1 MYVYIYIYMYTYV
14 YICIY
19 IIHIDITINQ
29 ERWPADFWFSWRVN
43 DATGGANAP
52 GTEWKVVPQ
61 GQAPRNELSC
71 STTGASKQQ
80 REKHWQKLSWK
91 IGTARCWPKESRPH
105 ITHPTGLGHFKQTW
119 HVFCCIAA
127 RGSWICL
134 HPWAQLE
141 RANVE
146 HCWQGW
152 LSEPHGGEGS
162 WPMDRFHRPSTI
174 IFLSLLGCILNLKIL
189 KVQWL
194 H

>member
-1 MYVYIYIYMYTYV
+1 MRLVAPTL
-14 YICIY
+14 
-19 IIHIDITINQ
+19 Q
-29 ERWPADFWFSWRVN
+29 ELNGKWFRRVRHHGMNFLAAQLEHPSSKERNTGKSWV
-43 DATGGANAP
+43 G
-52 GTEWKVVPQ
+52 
-61 GQAPRNELSC
+61 
-71 STTGASKQQ
+71 
-80 REKHWQKLSWK
+80 KL
-91 IGTARCWPKESRPH
+91 GPKESRPH

-119 HVFCCIAA
+119 HVFCCIVA

-162 WPMDRFHRPSTI
+162 WPMDPKGPMVSLRVCWQHSSVHDYWGFILPSIFWI
-174 IFLSLLGCILNLKIL
+174 ISCSMEIHIN
-189 KVQWL
+189 